1 MEIWRGSEDEGDE
14 EEEEKEECREWMA
27 RRNNTM
33 VCVGLCVCAALLL
46 LWARS
51 AATPQLRTWTERR
64 PGNLYEE
71 IICSLSFTLQ
81 HK

>member
-14 EEEEKEECREWMA
+14 EEGEKEECREWMA

-51 AATPQLRTWTERR
+51 AATPQHEDLDGETY
-64 PGNLYEE
+64 GK
-71 IICSLSFTLQ
+71 FV
-81 HK
+81 